1 MPPIRLKYEAQTSDS
16 IRSLISCSHR
26 RTSVLRK
33 NHEGLV
39 IAWRREDLQA
49 FRVEHAD
56 LNDATKEEHDVS
68 QSETLPM

>member
-1 MPPIRLKYEAQTSDS
+1 M
-16 IRSLISCSHR
+16 
-26 RTSVLRK
+26 LRK

>member
-1 MPPIRLKYEAQTSDS
+1 MGPCLS
-16 IRSLISCSHR
+16 R

-33 NHEGLV
+33 NHEGVV

-49 FRVEHAD
+49 FRVEHAE

-68 QSETLPM
+68 RKSRHADD